1 MSIEAMYPSRR
12 QSRLRNPL
20 YWNSLRRKIRIG
32 AVLMG
37 LCGIGYAVWHLAP
50 APAEAHD
57 GTTPTATAVV
67 TATPAQAAT
76 PVAEQALRKNVR
88 VIPLF
93 EAPAQSAGTL

>member
-1 MSIEAMYPSRR
+1 
-12 QSRLRNPL
+12 
-20 YWNSLRRKIRIG
+20 
-32 AVLMG
+32 
-37 LCGIGYAVWHLAP
+37 
-50 APAEAHD
+50 
-57 GTTPTATAVV
+57 V